1 MARFYL
7 RDATGVQGL
16 LTLASENSVALN
28 RQAIEHARDTLSDDW
43 LTLVDAGWPNC
54 ICSLSMSAGQGSTA
68 LALSQWMEIVDSLN
82 LLRNTDGIAEQIRRL
97 RIFSH
102 ERLDTALVIVI
113 AGRYKARGWEVVF
126 EPNGRGCSDLRVT
139 AQDQRFYIEV
149 KRENLQDHDRYK
161 TFNANAGELVGSVQA
176 SLGEWL
182 GSNDL
187 RVEVKF
193 SRGFSESVVKKVHS
207 ELIQK
212 VPNAPVRT
220 EQALT
225 IPFDSK
231 FVVVRTED
239 IYFEKGFSMG
249 RITVKQPGVPIQVHP
264 KNMPVRVIF
273 EWPPNFRVVRRLI
286 REAKRQLANDIRV
299 DTTAR
304 GFVVVQAT
312 GGTELA
318 QVLDKTLLRT
328 LPAYCLGVVVLS
340 DFPDALGHL
349 VCRDGLVE
357 KLIRAMST
365 AVGEG

>member
-7 RDATGVQGL
+7 RDATGIQGL
-16 LTLASENSVALN
+16 LKLASENRVALN
-28 RQAIEHARDTLSDDW
+28 REAIEHACLALSDEW

-54 ICSLSMSAGQGSTA
+54 ICALSMSPGQGSTA
-68 LALSQWMEIVDSLN
+68 LALSQWMEIVDSLY
-82 LLRNTDGIAEQIRRL
+82 LLRNTDGIAEQVRRL
-97 RIFSH
+97 LIFSH

-113 AGRYKARGWEVVF
+113 AGRYKARGWEVAF

-161 TFNANAGELVGSVQA
+161 TFSANAGALVGCVQA
-176 SLGEWL
+176 ALGEWL
-182 GSNDL
+182 DSNDL

-193 SRGFSESVVKKVHS
+193 SRGFSESVVKKVHA

-212 VPNAPVRT
+212 VPNAPLRT
-220 EQALT
+220 EQALS
-225 IPFDSK
+225 IPSNSK

-273 EWPPNFRVVRRLI
+273 EWPPNFRVIRRLI
-286 REAKRQLANDIRV
+286 REARRQLANDVKV
-299 DTTAR
+299 DAAAT
-304 GFVVVQAT
+304 GFVIVQAS
-312 GGTELA
+312 GGAKLA
-318 QVLDKTLLRT
+318 QVLEKTLLRT
-328 LPAYCLGVVVLS
+328 LPPYCLGVVFLS
-340 DFPDALGHL
+340 DLPDAHGHL
-349 VCRDGLVE
+349 VCRDGLDE
-357 KLIRAMST
+357 NLIHAMT
-365 AVGEG
+365 NAVGAG